1 MDFRWADYA
10 TSGSLQSVTA
20 VAPGRSLCGEQ
31 DGLLGAK
38 LRYNA
43 RRGRTG
49 VMAAQTD
56 RKTTV
61 AADTA
66 LKDLLGMIE
75 LPGIGRPLKDVAALK
90 RVDVEGRSASIGLE
104 LKFPAQTRHAEI
116 AELLR
121 ERAKAAGD
129 LEVVEVD
136 IEQRIVAH
144 GVQPNLK
151 PLDGVRNIVAVTSG
165 KGGVGKSTTA
175 VNLALALA
183 KDGARVGVLDADIY
197 GPSVPLMLGLVGER
211 PLSEDGKTMAPLE
224 AHGLQVMS
232 IGFLID
238 PDQPMVWRGPMVT
251 SALNQLLRQT
261 QWNDLDYLIVD
272 MPPGTG
278 DIQLTLSQQVPVSGA
293 VIVTTPQNI
302 ALADAVKGLQMFRKV
317 SVPVLGVIENM
328 SVHICSQCGHEDPV
342 FGSDGGQSLAA
353 DYDVELLGQL
363 PLDRVIREQTD
374 SGTPT
379 VVASSAGVHADRYS
393 ATAQRMAAVLATLGK
408 DYSQRF
414 PKIVVEKSG

>member
-1 MDFRWADYA
+1 MA
-10 TSGSLQSVTA
+10 
-20 VAPGRSLCGEQ
+20 
-31 DGLLGAK
+31 
-38 LRYNA
+38 A
-43 RRGRTG
+43 RRGRMTS
-49 VMAAQTD
+49 VTT
-56 RKTTV
+56 KTEIS
-61 AADTA
+61 DQ
-66 LKDLLGMIE
+66 LGMIE
-75 LPGIGRPLKDVAALK
+75 LPGIGRPLKDVGTLK
-90 RVDVEGRSASIGLE
+90 RADVAGRSASIDVE
-104 LKFPAQTRHAEI
+104 LAFPARTRHAEI
-116 AELLR
+116 AALLR
-121 ERAKAAGD
+121 ERA
-129 LEVVEVD
+129 LETAEVD
-136 IEQRIVAH
+136 AAEVTIEQRIVAH

-151 PLDGVRNIVAVTSG
+151 PLDGVRNIVAVASG

-211 PLSEDGKTMAPLE
+211 PLSEDGKTMAPLI
-224 AHGLQVMS
+224 AHELQVMS

-238 PDQPMVWRGPMVT
+238 AEQPMVWRGPMVT

-261 QWNDLDYLIVD
+261 RWDDLDYLIVD

-302 ALADAVKGLQMFRKV
+302 ALADAAKGLQMFRKV
-317 SVPVLGVIENM
+317 SVPVLGIIENM
-328 SVHICSQCGHEDPV
+328 SVHICTNCGHEDPV
-342 FGSDGGQSLAA
+342 FGSDGGQSMAR

-363 PLDRVIREQTD
+363 PLDRAIREQTD

-379 VVASSAGVHADRYS
+379 VAASPDGAHAARYAS
-393 ATAQRMAAVLATLGK
+393 TAQRTAAVLATLGK